1 VPRVSVIIPSYNR
14 ASLLP
19 RAVNSVLAQT
29 LADFELIIVDDAST
43 DNTETI
49 VAGFSDPRIRYLKH
63 STNQYAAGARNTG
76 MEEASGEFIAFL
88 DSDDKWLPHKLA
100 EQVAQLDAAGPDW
113 VAGYTGALV
122 NMKGGVNER
131 SETRPEY
138 EGDVLPDYLLGR
150 FTIWTPTFIFRRDL
164 LDAVGLFDPTLIRG
178 EDVDFYFRV
187 LQQGKLACLT
197 EPAVELFIEV
207 DKGIADVSAEC
218 DRRLLQKHK
227 SLIDAQGRFTA
238 SYIRAY
244 YGFRQGER
252 YLIENRV
259 AEGIGALS
267 KALATNPFLPAKR
280 YASMLFKL
288 VRACS
293 SKLVGDEKPS
303 R

>member
-1 VPRVSVIIPSYNR
+1 MPRVSVIIPSYNR
-14 ASLLP
+14 GDLLP

-29 LADFELIIVDDAST
+29 FVDFELIIVDDAST
-43 DNTETI
+43 DNTEAI
-49 VAGFSDPRIRYLKH
+49 VAGFSDPRVRYLKH
-63 STNQYAAGARNTG
+63 GVNRYAAGARNTG
-76 MEEASGEFIAFL
+76 MEEACGEFIAFL
-88 DSDDKWLPHKLA
+88 DSDDKWLPHKLSN
-100 EQVAQLDAAGPDW
+100 QVSQLDAAGPDW

-122 NMKGGVNER
+122 NMKGGVNEH

-138 EGDVLPDYLLGR
+138 KGDVLPDFLLGR

-164 LDAVGLFDPTLIRG
+164 LDEVGLFDTNLIRG
-178 EDVDFYFRV
+178 EDVDFYLRV

-218 DRRLLQKHK
+218 DRLLLQKHK

-244 YGFRQGER
+244 YAFRQGER

-267 KALATNPFLPAKR
+267 KALVTNPFLPPKR

-288 VRACS
+288 VRACL
-293 SKLVGDEKPS
+293 SKLDAAKRP
-303 R
+303 

>member
-1 VPRVSVIIPSYNR
+1 MPRVSVIIPTYNR
-14 ASLLP
+14 ADLLP
-19 RAVNSVLAQT
+19 RAVQSVFAQS

-43 DNTETI
+43 DNTEAI
-49 VAGFSDPRIRYLKH
+49 VAGFSDPRVRYFKH
-63 STNQYAAGARNTG
+63 STNRYAAGARNTG
-76 MEEASGEFIAFL
+76 LEEAVGEFIAFL

-100 EQVAQLDAAGPDW
+100 DQVAQLDEAGPDW

-150 FTIWTPTFIFRRDL
+150 FTIWTPTFIFRRDVL
-164 LDAVGLFDPTLIRG
+164 HAVGLFDASLIRG
-178 EDVDFYFRV
+178 EDVDFYLRV

-197 EPAVELFIEV
+197 EPAVELFIDVE
-207 DKGIADVSAEC
+207 KGIADLSAEC
-218 DRRLLQKHK
+218 DRQLLNKHRA
-227 SLIDAQGRFTA
+227 LIEAQGRFTA

-244 YGFRQGER
+244 YAFRQGER

-259 AEGIGALS
+259 AQGVGAVS
-267 KALATNPFLPAKR
+267 KALATNPFLPPKR

-288 VRACS
+288 LRACL
-293 SKLVGDEKPS
+293 SKRAGPERGS

>member
-1 VPRVSVIIPSYNR
+1 
-14 ASLLP
+14 
-19 RAVNSVLAQT
+19 
-29 LADFELIIVDDAST
+29 
-43 DNTETI
+43 
-49 VAGFSDPRIRYLKH
+49 
-63 STNQYAAGARNTG
+63 
-76 MEEASGEFIAFL
+76 
-88 DSDDKWLPHKLA
+88 
-100 EQVAQLDAAGPDW
+100 
-113 VAGYTGALV
+113 
-122 NMKGGVNER
+122 MKGGVNEH

-138 EGDVLPDYLLGR
+138 KGDVLPDFLLGR

-164 LDAVGLFDPTLIRG
+164 LDEVGLFDTNLIRG
-178 EDVDFYFRV
+178 EDVDFYLRV

-218 DRRLLQKHK
+218 DRLLLQKHK

-244 YGFRQGER
+244 YAFRQGER

-267 KALATNPFLPAKR
+267 KALVTNPFLPPKR

-288 VRACS
+288 VRACL
-293 SKLVGDEKPS
+293 SKLDAAKRP
-303 R
+303 

>member
-1 VPRVSVIIPSYNR
+1 MPRVSVIIPTYNR
-14 ASLLP
+14 AELLP
-19 RAVNSVLAQT
+19 RAVQSVFAQT

-43 DNTETI
+43 DNTEAI
-49 VAGFSDPRIRYLKH
+49 VAGFADPRVRYFKH

-76 MEEASGEFIAFL
+76 LEEAAGEFIAFL

-100 EQVAQLDAAGPDW
+100 DQVAQLDEAGPDW

-138 EGDVLPDYLLGR
+138 EGDVLSDYLLGR
-150 FTIWTPTFIFRRDL
+150 FTIWTPTFIFRRDVL
-164 LDAVGLFDPTLIRG
+164 HAVGPFDASLIRG
-178 EDVDFYFRV
+178 EDVDFYLRV

-197 EPAVELFIEV
+197 EPAVELFIDVE
-207 DKGIADVSAEC
+207 KGIADLSAEC
-218 DRRLLQKHK
+218 DRQLLNKHRA
-227 SLIDAQGRFTA
+227 LIEAQGRFTA

-244 YGFRQGER
+244 YSFRQGER

-259 AEGIGALS
+259 AQGVGAVS
-267 KALATNPFLPAKR
+267 RALATNPFLPPKR

-288 VRACS
+288 LRACL
-293 SKLVGDEKPS
+293 SKLAGPERGS
-303 R
+303 C